1 MKKSFTLA
9 ALMAIVGLAGA
20 TSASAEKAGEDAQA
34 FKNAA
39 ITMQAATDIAKKE
52 VAGDLSGIEFS
63 VDNGQNV
70 YEASIVTVD
79 GATHV
84 VLINADTGAILMSG
98 DEAYVGD
105 ADVEYSEA
113 GDTADSEEED
123 SEEDS
128 ESN

>member
-9 ALMAIVGLAGA
+9 ATMAIVGLAGV
-20 TSASAEKAGEDAQA
+20 TSASAEKAGDDAQA
-34 FKNAA
+34 FRNAA
-39 ITMQAATDIAKKE
+39 ITMQAATDIAKEE

-63 VDNGQNV
+63 VENGQNI
-70 YEASIVTVD
+70 YEASVVTAD

-84 VLINADTGAILMSG
+84 VLINADTGAILLSG

-105 ADVEYSEA
+105 SDVEYSEA
-113 GDTADSEEED
+113 GDTPNSEERDSEET
-123 SEEDS
+123 S